1 MTRARWL
8 SLPWAPL
15 VLAVVALWD
24 LSSELRLLAE
34 HFTWISLLMIPRY
47 HPLAVM
53 VLVLIPTLM
62 RRHRSPNP

>member
-1 MTRARWL
+1 MTRSRRF
-8 SLPWAPL
+8 SVPWAPL

-24 LSSELRLLAE
+24 LRSELQLLAE

>member
-1 MTRARWL
+1 MTRSRRF
-8 SLPWAPL
+8 SLPWAP
-15 VLAVVALWD
+15 VALAILALWD
-24 LSSELRLLAE
+24 LRAELQLLAE

>member
-1 MTRARWL
+1 MTRSRRF
-8 SLPWAPL
+8 SVPWAP
-15 VLAVVALWD
+15 VALALLALWD
-24 LSSELRLLAE
+24 LRAELQLLAE